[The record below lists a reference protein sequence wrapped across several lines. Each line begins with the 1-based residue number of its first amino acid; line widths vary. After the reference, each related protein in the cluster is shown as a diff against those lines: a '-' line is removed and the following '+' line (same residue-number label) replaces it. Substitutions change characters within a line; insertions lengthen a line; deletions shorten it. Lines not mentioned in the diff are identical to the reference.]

1 MRNERGVV
9 LVIAVLI
16 MITATFLGIAAM
28 NTSHIE
34 VRMSGNQRSME
45 TALYAADGGVDNGLN
60 WLANAGAVKPDESRL
75 PTMMG
80 TEEEDTPDPD
90 RPSIYSR
97 YYIGDLHHDR
107 NPPAGWDITKFRRYY
122 YQIHSTG
129 YEKSPTEVEPKS
141 SAEVEVIASI
151 VYASQEY

>member
-1 MRNERGVV
+1 MRNEKGIV

-45 TALYAADGGVDNGLN
+45 AALYAADGGVDNGLN

-80 TEEEDTPDPD
+80 TEDIPDPD
-90 RPSIYSR
+90 NDRIRSR
-97 YYIGDLHHDR
+97 YYIGDLHHDK

-129 YEKSPTEVEPKS
+129 YETLPTGTEHES
-141 SAEVEVIASI
+141 SAEVEVTASI

>member
-75 PTMMG
+75 PTMME

-97 YYIGDLHHDR
+97 YYIYDLHHDK
-107 NPPAGWDITKFRRYY
+107 NPPEGWDITKFRRYY

-129 YEKSPTEVEPKS
+129 YERSPTEVEPKS
-141 SAEVEVIASI
+141 SAEVEVTASI